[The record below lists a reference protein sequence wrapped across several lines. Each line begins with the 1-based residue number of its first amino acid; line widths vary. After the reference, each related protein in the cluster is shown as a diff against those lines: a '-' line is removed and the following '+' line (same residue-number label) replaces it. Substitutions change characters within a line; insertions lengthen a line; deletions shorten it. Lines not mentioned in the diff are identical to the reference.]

1 MVGTFIHVAKNDGIL
16 GLYSGVCES
25 QTWGGKLDW
34 DCGAETVFF
43 IAIRSYSAPINL
55 LDHAIRNLRRTQG
68 QLHITLPTPR
78 NPDTGRN
85 GLHLRLPRW
94 CRRKPRGR
102 PQRTHAIR
110 RRAASRAT
118 AQLQKRPPWAGT
130 DDSHRGA
137 REFIP
142 RRVAQLHSRRVD
154 DGLAIG
160 VLR

>member
-1 MVGTFIHVAKNDGIL
+1 MESWDYTVGYVNRKL
-16 GLYSGVCES
+16 GEVNERG
-25 QTWGGKLDW
+25 LDW
-34 DCGAETVFF
+34 DCDAETFSLY
-43 IAIRSYSAPINL
+43 IAVRSYSAPIDL
-55 LDHAIRNLRRTQG
+55 LDHTIRNLRRTQG
-68 QLHITLPTPR
+68 QLHITLATPR
-78 NPDTGRN
+78 DPDLGRN
-85 GLHLRLPRW
+85 GLHLRLSRW

-102 PQRTHAIR
+102 AQRAHAIR

-118 AQLQKRPPWAGT
+118 AQLQKRPPWAGA

-142 RRVAQLHSRRVD
+142 RRVAQLYSRRAD